1 MGGPS
6 GRVKWERTLQFFSL
20 SQKGHFE
27 LDFRVQLLKG
37 RISNMAAITQIQ
49 NINDFIQAFLE
60 THGVDSEV
68 FDEWQTEKTQKAV
81 ESLMK
86 TLVKAPPKEKKL
98 KDPNAPKRGKSA
110 YLFFCAEWRAKVKED
125 MGDDTKATE
134 VTSALGVLWNDL
146 KSKAEGGDKKAQKEM
161 TKYSKQAEEDKER
174 YTEEMS
180 DYTPPSD
187 EELAE
192 IASKKKG
199 AKGSGGKT
207 KKDPGAPK
215 RPKSAYLFFCAD
227 VREAVKAEL
236 DEPTAKDV
244 MAELGVKWSE
254 LKANAE
260 KDKKAKKEMDKYT
273 KQAEEDKERY
283 TVEMEAYTPPSSG
296 DDDEVVP
303 KAKKSPVKKTAKKE
317 DDDEAK
323 KVASPRK
330 KSGYA
335 MFCGEFR
342 PEIKED
348 NPDKSGTEI
357 TKLLAQMWKDLPE
370 EEKDEWKEKAAA
382 E

>member
-1 MGGPS
+1 
-6 GRVKWERTLQFFSL
+6 
-20 SQKGHFE
+20 
-27 LDFRVQLLKG
+27 
-37 RISNMAAITQIQ
+37 
-49 NINDFIQAFLE
+49 
-60 THGVDSEV
+60 
-68 FDEWQTEKTQKAV
+68 
-81 ESLMK
+81 
-86 TLVKAPPKEKKL
+86 
-98 KDPNAPKRGKSA
+98 
-110 YLFFCAEWRAKVKED
+110 
-125 MGDDTKATE
+125 
-134 VTSALGVLWNDL
+134 
-146 KSKAEGGDKKAQKEM
+146 M
-161 TKYSKQAEEDKER
+161 TKYSNQAGEDKER

-192 IASKKKG
+192 IATKKKG
-199 AKGSGGKT
+199 SKGKT

-215 RPKSAYLFFCAD
+215 RPKSAYLFFCGD

-260 KDKKAKKEMDKYT
+260 KDKKAKKEMDKYA

-303 KAKKSPVKKTAKKE
+303 KAKKSPVKTAKKSPEKKE

-330 KSGYA
+330 KSGYS

-348 NPDKSGTEI
+348 NPEKSGTDI

-370 EEKDEWKEKAAA
+370 EEKEEWKEKAAA

>member
-1 MGGPS
+1 MTS
-6 GRVKWERTLQFFSL
+6 
-20 SQKGHFE
+20 
-27 LDFRVQLLKG
+27 
-37 RISNMAAITQIQ
+37 ITQIK
-49 NINDFIQAFLE
+49 NINDFIKSFLE

-68 FDEWQTEKTQKAV
+68 FDEWQAEETQKAV

-86 TLVKAPPKEKKL
+86 TLTTKSPTKEKKL

-110 YLFFCAEWRAKVKED
+110 YLFFCAEWRAQVKED
-125 MGDDTKATE
+125 LGDEAKATE
-134 VTSALGVLWNDL
+134 VTSELGVRWNAL
-146 KSKAEGGDKKAQKEM
+146 KAKTEEDDKKAQKEM
-161 TKYSKQAEEDKER
+161 AKYVKQAQEDKER

-192 IASKKKG
+192 IASKKG
-199 AKGSGGKT
+199 SKGSGGKT

-254 LKANAE
+254 LKDNSG
-260 KDKKAKKEMDKYT
+260 KDKKVKKQLDKYT

-283 TVEMEAYTPPSSG
+283 ATEMEAYTPPEG
-296 DDDEVVP
+296 DEVVP
-303 KAKKSPVKKTAKKE
+303 KTKKSPVKKITTDEDGVEVKKG
-317 DDDEAK
+317 
-323 KVASPRK
+323 PK

-335 MFCGEFR
+335 LFCGDFR
-342 PEIKED
+342 AEVKEE
-348 NPDKSGTEI
+348 NPDKSGTDI
-357 TKLLAQMWKDLPE
+357 TKLLAQMWKDLPD
-370 EEKDEWKEKAAA
+370 EEKDEWKEKAST